1 MSVSIAVSVPVRMSL
16 PLSLLRELS
25 IALILAFSLTQLS
38 VLSLYISLAR
48 AHALACL
55 VCLFHF
61 LSVCL
66 RVEFSLKTESGYL
79 RDAEVT

>member
-1 MSVSIAVSVPVRMSL
+1 MLVSVPASVPVHMSL
-16 PLSLLRELS
+16 PLSLLRALS
-25 IALILAFSLTQLS
+25 IALILAFSLMHLS

-55 VCLFHF
+55 VCLFRF